1 MDRREFIKHSTA
13 AVAGSSLLLTACKN
27 RVQSSEYRV
36 QSSENQVMSNEEAM
50 TMRTNPNT
58 GDQVSLLGF
67 GMMRL
72 PEQEQVEGAP
82 FALDQEAVN
91 ELVDYALARGVN
103 YFDTAPVYCQGQSEA
118 ATGTALARHPRKNYF
133 IATKLS
139 NFSPD
144 TWARKESIA
153 MFERSL
159 QYLQTDYIDYLLL
172 HSIGGTA
179 KGKNSMETFYARYM
193 DNGILDWLVE
203 QKKAGRIRNLG
214 FSFHGDERIFDM
226 LLQWHDEGKYHW
238 DFVQIQYNYLDCY
251 RSQSEQEGKSGAVYL
266 YNELERRGIPAVVME
281 PILGGRL
288 AKQPVHILREMKQ
301 MDIEASPARWALRYA
316 GNPSGMLTVLS
327 GMTYMEHLQ
336 ENCATYSPLIPI
348 TAEEDSMLMH
358 LADAIC
364 NLKAVPCTACNYCMP
379 CPYGINI
386 PAIFGYYNTCLAEGL
401 LTKGEEENAYRRA
414 RKRWLVGYDKNVERM
429 RQADHCIGCNK
440 CLSHCPQRINIPQE
454 MQKIDALVESLKAT
468 TL

>member
-27 RVQSSEYRV
+27 RVQSSEKQVQSSEYRV
-36 QSSENQVMSNEEAM
+36 QSSEEAM

-72 PEQEQVEGAP
+72 PEKEQVEGAP

-172 HSIGGTA
+172 HSVGGTA
-179 KGKNSMETFYARYM
+179 KGKDSMQTFYARYM

-214 FSFHGDERIFDM
+214 FSYHGDIKIFDM
-226 LLQWHDEGKYHW
+226 LLRWHDEGKYHW
-238 DFVQIQYNYLDCY
+238 DFVQIQLNLLDWNHAKVQKA
-251 RSQSEQEGKSGAVYL
+251 RNTNASYL
-266 YNELERRGIPAVVME
+266 YAELEKRGIPSVIME
-281 PILGGRL
+281 PLLGGRL
-288 AKQPVHILREMKQ
+288 AKQPPHILRTMKQ
-301 MDIEASPARWALRYA
+301 MDIDATPAEWALRFA
-316 GNPSGMLTVLS
+316 GTPPTILTVLS

-336 ENCATYSPLIPI
+336 ENCNTYSPLRPI
-348 TAEEDSMLMH
+348 TEQENAMLMKI
-358 LADAIC
+358 ADDICRMNAI
-364 NLKAVPCTACNYCMP
+364 PCTACNYCMP
-379 CPYGINI
+379 CPYGIDI
-386 PAIFGYYNTCLAEGL
+386 PNIFGYYNICLSEEL
-401 LTKGEEENAYRRA
+401 LSTDNNNDSAFRKA
-414 RKRWLVGYDKNVERM
+414 RKKWLVGYDKNVERM

-454 MQKIDALVESLKAT
+454 MQKIDALVESLKQ
-468 TL
+468 